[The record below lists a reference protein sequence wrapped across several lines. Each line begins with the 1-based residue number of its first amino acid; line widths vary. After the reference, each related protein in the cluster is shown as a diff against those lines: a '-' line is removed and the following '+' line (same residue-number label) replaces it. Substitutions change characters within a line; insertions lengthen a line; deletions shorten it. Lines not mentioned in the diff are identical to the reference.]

1 MKENL
6 KDILSHLHSEVDQ
19 EALLK
24 YLEGTLSSEE
34 QHELEKNTLDDAF
47 ETDALEGLQDIS
59 NKTKIADIVE
69 QLNQDLRKKT
79 AKKKKL
85 PHRRQIKIEPW
96 LLIAIIIILLI
107 AVISFFIIYRMR
119 GQ

>member
-24 YLEGTLSSEE
+24 YLEGKLSAEE
-34 QHELEKNTLDDAF
+34 QHELEKNTLDDSF
-47 ETDALEGLQDIS
+47 EADALEGLQDIS
-59 NKTKIADIVE
+59 NKAKLASIVE
-69 QLNQDLRKKT
+69 QLNQDLKKKT
-79 AKKKKL
+79 EKKKKL
-85 PHRRQIKIEPW
+85 PHRREVKVEPW
-96 LLIAIIIILLI
+96 LLITIIVILLI
-107 AVISFFIIYRMR
+107 AIISFFVIYRMG